1 MAQAKINNIIPD
13 PTRRRFLAVAGIAS
27 AVSAGA
33 LATAAAMTAPQ
44 ACPTFAQGIPDPIY
58 AAIASHKSA
67 RAAVLSL
74 IEVSTG
80 LQEELPRDKRR
91 SSVDAREENIV
102 ASDDP
107 RWIDCERAVMRAWQ
121 AEEDTAID
129 MVCIQPTT
137 RAGFLALLEH
147 AVAYDTDGEGWP
159 RGLQSDDGKRTR
171 DWHQFLIENLV
182 AGKAALCAR
191 PGC

>member
-1 MAQAKINNIIPD
+1 
-13 PTRRRFLAVAGIAS
+13 
-27 AVSAGA
+27 
-33 LATAAAMTAPQ
+33 
-44 ACPTFAQGIPDPIY
+44 
-58 AAIASHKSA
+58 
-67 RAAVLSL
+67 
-74 IEVSTG
+74 
-80 LQEELPRDKRR
+80 LPRDKRR

-121 AEEDTAID
+121 AEDDAAIAL
-129 MVCIQPTT
+129 VCLLPTT

-182 AGKAALCAR
+182 AGKAALCA
-191 PGC
+191 